1 MDRTLIIIIAI
12 IVGDTLGNIY
22 LIRKMVKDY
31 KKTHRIPWGEI
42 IEDVITMFASIS
54 MIVILAQK
62 L

>member
-12 IVGDTLGNIY
+12 VVGDILGNIY

-31 KKTHRIPWGEI
+31 KKTHCIPWGEI